1 MYKLMIVD
9 DSNVIRN
16 RIERNMAFVNID
28 VVALAEDGVQA
39 VEMYKKYRPDI
50 ITMDLTMPNMD
61 GLECIRQI
69 RAINSN
75 VSILVISAIA
85 DRSTGL
91 RSLQLGARGFIFKP
105 FNDEQLIN
113 ALKKL
118 IEHHHTRF

>member
-69 RAINSN
+69 RAINPN

>member
-16 RIERNMAFVNID
+16 RIERSMGQVNID
-28 VVALAEDGVQA
+28 VVALAEDGIQSI
-39 VEMYKKYRPDI
+39 EMFKQYRPDI

-69 RAINSN
+69 RSMSKD
-75 VSILVISAIA
+75 VSILVISAIS

-91 RSLQLGARGFIFKP
+91 RSIQLGARGFIFKP

-113 ALKKL
+113 ALNK
-118 IEHHHTRF
+118 IIAHHRTRF

>member
-16 RIERNMAFVNID
+16 RIERSMDHVNIN

-39 VEMYKKYRPDI
+39 MEMFRKYQPDI

-69 RAINSN
+69 RAISKD
-75 VSILVISAIA
+75 VSILVISAIS

-91 RSLQLGARGFIFKP
+91 RSIQLGARGFIFKP

-113 ALKKL
+113 ALNKI
-118 IEHHHTRF
+118 IEHHRTRF